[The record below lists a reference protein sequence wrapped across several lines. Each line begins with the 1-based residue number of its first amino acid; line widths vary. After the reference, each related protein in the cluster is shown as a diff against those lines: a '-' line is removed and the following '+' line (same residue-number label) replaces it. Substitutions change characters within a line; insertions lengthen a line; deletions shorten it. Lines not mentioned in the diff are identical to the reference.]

1 MRLVVQQAATG
12 SKREVEVPD
21 EGLTEAALAQA
32 VARQLALPLARLRL
46 VRGGAALTDATARLL
61 ADGDAVVAVVAP
73 PPPPAAILQRADDAA
88 GASAAAADDD
98 EEEEPLRVRLA
109 ANAPAWQRR
118 LAAAAREKGGASEG
132 ALALAL
138 AFGWRRAVGVGLWAA
153 ASSAAAARGLGP
165 IFILATVFALILFNL
180 NYSGVRRE
188 GSLSAYS
195 LFNPGLRRLPG
206 EVTAEALDG
215 QLRRGQMG

>member
-21 EGLTEAALAQA
+21 EGMTEAALAQA

-46 VRGGAALTDATARLL
+46 VRGGAALTDSTARLL

-73 PPPPAAILQRADDAA
+73 PPPSPAILQRADDAA
-88 GASAAAADDD
+88 GASSAAADE

-118 LAAAAREKGGASEG
+118 LAASARARGAAAEG

-138 AFGWRRAVGVGLWAA
+138 AFGWRRAAGVGLWAA